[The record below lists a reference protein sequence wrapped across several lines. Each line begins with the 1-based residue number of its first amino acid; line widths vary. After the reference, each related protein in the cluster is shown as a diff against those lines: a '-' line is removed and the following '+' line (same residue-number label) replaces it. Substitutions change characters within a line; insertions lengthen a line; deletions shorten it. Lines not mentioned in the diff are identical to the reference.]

1 MLIMRNSE
9 ELIQTLEKI
18 VEDYKKFQ
26 KESREILG
34 YGHTDKRYIIQK
46 KELLDKRLNDLKVKW
61 LETLTML
68 DPQYGQLYKRTVP
81 TTKTLNA
88 VKQMEK

>member
-1 MLIMRNSE
+1 MSNSE

-46 KELLDKRLNDLKVKW
+46 KKLLDKRLNDLKVKW

-68 DPQYGQLYKRTVP
+68 DPKYGQLYKRTVP